1 MGEKIKAGLRW
12 IGGNLDALFV
22 ILVGGVVAVLEIVGH
37 PSPEAVNAAIL
48 GLLAVTAIIL
58 LRIRRRR
65 GELDDVI
72 QVARDA
78 MSERPFQM
86 VWAKNEWD
94 IESRQRATIKVR
106 QQLRFIHNKVSTID
120 HWSQG
125 GGRIESYDARWRR
138 SEADDWVEAKKIYAM
153 PIEGGEKV
161 IYSFD
166 EENCRGDILE
176 WKVERGAVDRFP
188 TAHEKVSLEAI
199 ARSDHPREMRIIWP
213 ADAPPTRVELR
224 QGGTPGK
231 ALTTKEVEGRQ
242 EVVEH
247 IPQLALGESVEIRWM
262 W

>member
-1 MGEKIKAGLRW
+1 MGGHLKAFGLFVWR
-12 IGGNLDALFV
+12 NLDASFV
-22 ILVGGVVAVLEIVGH
+22 IVVGLVVAALEIVGH
-37 PSPEAVNAAIL
+37 PSEEAVNAAIL

-58 LRIRRRR
+58 LRIRGRK
-65 GELDDVI
+65 GELDEVI

-94 IESRQRATIKVR
+94 IQSRERATIKVR

-125 GGRIESYDARWRR
+125 DGAIESYDACWRR
-138 SEADDWVEAKKIYAM
+138 SEADGWVPAKKIYAM

-161 IYSFD
+161 IYSFE

-176 WKVERGAVDRFP
+176 WKVEREATDRFP

-199 ARSDHPREMRIIWP
+199 ARSDHPREMRVVWP
-213 ADAPPTRVELR
+213 ADAPPSRVELR
-224 QGGTPGK
+224 QGGNPGRP
-231 ALTTKEVEGRQ
+231 LTTKTKNDRVEVAEQ
-242 EVVEH
+242 
-247 IPQLALGESVEIRWM
+247 IPQLALGEVVEIRWM